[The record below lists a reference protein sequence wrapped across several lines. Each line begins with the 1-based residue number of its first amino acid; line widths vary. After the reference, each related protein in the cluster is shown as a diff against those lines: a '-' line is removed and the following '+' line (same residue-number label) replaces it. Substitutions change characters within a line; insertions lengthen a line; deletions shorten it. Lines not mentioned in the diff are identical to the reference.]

1 MKAATAALIR
11 PPAFPRIKLVLHQ
24 TWSYLHPHHR
34 SQCLLITH
42 RLKHWNSILFAFS
55 LFAPPLFAVT
65 SYFKF
70 IIIFINI
77 QVLAEHRSAMW
88 KKIHFLKNSQIPLNL
103 TSLKKT
109 RALFLWHT
117 AEGKTM
123 RSMLSTTYLRYWA
136 EDSCFSQSCSNP
148 AVHLHVHTVLQRL
161 QQLSFIK
168 QISTKFSD
176 LKKNKWSKSNFL
188 SQSKLWIK
196 FQDLV

>member
-11 PPAFPRIKLVLHQ
+11 PPAFPPVKLVLHQ
-24 TWSYLHPHHR
+24 TRSYLHPCHR

-42 RLKHWNSILFAFS
+42 RLKPWNSILFSFS
-55 LFAPPLFAVT
+55 LFAPPSFCCHQLFYYNLYKYSGSCWT
-65 SYFKF
+65 SVNY
-70 IIIFINI
+70 
-77 QVLAEHRSAMW
+77 V
-88 KKIHFLKNSQIPLNL
+88 KKIHFLRNSQIPLNP

-148 AVHLHVHTVLQRL
+148 AVHLHVHTVLQWL
-161 QQLSFIK
+161 QQLGFIK
-168 QISTKFSD
+168 QTSTKFSD
-176 LKKNKWSKSNFL
+176 LKNNKWSKSNFFAPIQTL
-188 SQSKLWIK
+188 N
-196 FQDLV
+196 